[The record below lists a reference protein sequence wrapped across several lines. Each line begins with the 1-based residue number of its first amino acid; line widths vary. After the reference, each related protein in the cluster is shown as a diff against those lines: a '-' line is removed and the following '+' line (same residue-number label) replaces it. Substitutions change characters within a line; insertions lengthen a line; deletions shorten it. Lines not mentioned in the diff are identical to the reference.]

1 MAEGDVVSCEERM
14 ANGSLLAIRYSRG
27 LVMPD
32 PAHALTL
39 QFLAW
44 VGESPRTYGQAME
57 AWRST
62 CPRLS
67 IWEDAI
73 LDGLVTF
80 AGGATRNQSR
90 VMLTAKGRTLL
101 GGDAPAPVARARGA
115 RTPARMP
122 APVR

>member
-1 MAEGDVVSCEERM
+1 MA
-14 ANGSLLAIRYSRG
+14 
-27 LVMPD
+27 D

-44 VGESPRTYGQAME
+44 VDEAPRTYAQAME

-73 LDGLVTF
+73 LDGLVAF
-80 AGGATRNQSR
+80 SGGATRNASR
-90 VMLTAKGRTLL
+90 VTLTARGRAVI
-101 GGDAPAPVARARGA
+101 GVSAARDDRPAAAPRQRVGALAR
-115 RTPARMP
+115 
-122 APVR
+122 

>member
-1 MAEGDVVSCEERM
+1 MS
-14 ANGSLLAIRYSRG
+14 
-27 LVMPD
+27 D

-44 VGESPRTYGQAME
+44 VAEGPRTYADAME

-73 LDGLVTF
+73 LDGLIEF
-80 AGGATRNQSR
+80 SAGGATRNQSR
-90 VMLTAKGRTLL
+90 VVLTARG
-101 GGDAPAPVARARGA
+101 RARLVASRDPHSGGRDREA
-115 RTPARMP
+115 AH
-122 APVR
+122 AALKVSAG

>member
-1 MAEGDVVSCEERM
+1 
-14 ANGSLLAIRYSRG
+14 
-27 LVMPD
+27 MPD

-44 VGESPRTYGQAME
+44 VAEGPRTYAQAMD

-73 LDGLVTF
+73 LDGLVSF

-90 VMLTAKGRTLL
+90 VTLTAKGRALL
-101 GGDAPAPVARARGA
+101 GSDAPAARAKGTDKGTDQGTDKGIRKEA
-115 RTPARMP
+115 RTPAR
-122 APVR
+122 AALAR

>member
-1 MAEGDVVSCEERM
+1 MSDR
-14 ANGSLLAIRYSRG
+14 
-27 LVMPD
+27 D

-44 VGESPRTYGQAME
+44 VDEAPRTYAQAME

-73 LDGLVTF
+73 LDGLVAF

-90 VMLTAKGRTLL
+90 VTLTRKGRALL
-101 GGDAPAPVARARGA
+101 RADDGAGEPTMRAARPRAVAL
-115 RTPARMP
+115 
-122 APVR
+122 VR

>member
-1 MAEGDVVSCEERM
+1 MA
-14 ANGSLLAIRYSRG
+14 
-27 LVMPD
+27 D

-44 VGESPRTYGQAME
+44 VAEAPRTYAQAMD

-73 LDGLVTF
+73 LDGLVAF
-80 AGGATRNQSR
+80 EGGATRNESR
-90 VMLTAKGRTLL
+90 VTLTPKGRARL
-101 GGDAPAPVARARGA
+101 GAHVAETPCASAAARP
-115 RTPARMP
+115 R
-122 APVR
+122 VDVLVH